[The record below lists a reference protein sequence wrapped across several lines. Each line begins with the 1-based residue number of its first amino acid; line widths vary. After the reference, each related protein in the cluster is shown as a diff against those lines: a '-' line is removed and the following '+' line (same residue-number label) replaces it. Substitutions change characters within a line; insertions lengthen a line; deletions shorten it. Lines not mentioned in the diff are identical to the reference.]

1 MTDAQR
7 VLVLREAVYNMG
19 KLLREHPIETDWYL
33 EEPQRLAILAGGTA
47 RDPEGKEWAN
57 YFVFKA
63 HEKLTEEGVL
73 RDDETVG

>member
-1 MTDAQR
+1 MTDKQR
-7 VLVLREAVYNMG
+7 ILVLREAIYMMAKVF
-19 KLLREHPIETDWYL
+19 REHPIETDWYL
-33 EEPQRLAILAGGTA
+33 EESQRLALLAGGTA

-63 HEKLTEEGVL
+63 HEKLKEEEVL